1 MAIVKEYELK
11 IKIGF
16 NLIMSEEHFLLLL
29 ITQNGFNMKFEKEFN
44 RLIYHLS
51 LIQFTLPYEADR
63 PANTNIDANQTALQV
78 FNYLFQFDH
87 CRKRKSLP
95 FAF

>member
-29 ITQNGFNMKFEKEFN
+29 ITQNGFNMKFGKEFN
-44 RLIYHLS
+44 RLIYH
-51 LIQFTLPYEADR
+51 
-63 PANTNIDANQTALQV
+63 
-78 FNYLFQFDH
+78 
-87 CRKRKSLP
+87 
-95 FAF
+95 